1 MTLGTGFRIF
11 SSRFKENSNFAK
23 ERMKICEVCEFNTK
37 NMQSITLKQKVLNLF
52 SNLVTLITTGKRNES
67 DDSCNLC
74 GCTLSFKVVEES
86 EICDKGKWKSIY
98 TPNSGQKNK
107 EQWK

>member
-52 SNLVTLITTGKRNES
+52 SNLVTLVTKGKGNEDES
-67 DDSCNLC
+67 ACSICS
-74 GCTLSFKVVEES
+74 CTLSFKVLEEV

-98 TPNSGQKNK
+98 TPNSGQKNNK
-107 EQWK
+107 K